1 MATAD
6 ARFEH
11 VGRPTKAPTPYAVEG
26 DRGILQRWR
35 ERNAQHKRA
44 RLVSAR
50 NRRRLVRWLRR
61 TARDANERRI
71 RPGPEVL
78 LHYRTA
84 AVRAD
89 LLEVAALLE
98 RAHDPD
104 PDCVK
109 EIQRLLDNGDSPL
122 YHPGIHV
129 SELYA
134 TLHYVR
140 AGLVRNHASCSRA
153 TPATPAQQEQGE
165 TNADHQPIRPAP
177 ATREHP

>member
-84 AVRAD
+84 ACG
-89 LLEVAALLE
+89 
-98 RAHDPD
+98 P
-104 PDCVK
+104 
-109 EIQRLLDNGDSPL
+109 
-122 YHPGIHV
+122 
-129 SELYA
+129 
-134 TLHYVR
+134 T
-140 AGLVRNHASCSRA
+140 CSRSPPCSNERM
-153 TPATPAQQEQGE
+153 TPIPTA
-165 TNADHQPIRPAP
+165 
-177 ATREHP
+177 